1 MPDSVVRWSSA
12 ILASCRSG
20 QPTATSQPPE
30 RRRRGRSQ
38 VPPPAAPESGA
49 APAESAAPG
58 LAPAGTPSAD
68 ASPSRARSAGTAP
81 GGALSAD
88 VGLPGAAPAEV
99 PLAAPSAGP
108 ALAGAPLG
116 RAAASGAALAE
127 APTADLASAGTVPTG
142 TSAAGSVPVGAALAC
157 AGPVGGAL
165 TACGVGGGGGGGGGW
180 GGTSSAG
187 SLVAATRRSWY
198 QTSADLG
205 RWWDSLRSR
214 RSTTGPSAPRRRAC
228 RGGSFTIAFRTSNWA
243 LLDLKGGSPSTAKY
257 RVAPSAHRS
266 VAGPTSSPLICSG
279 AMYVGEPP
287 SPPVTVSS
295 GSPVSEAVPKS
306 VSLVV
311 PSSRTSTLLGFTS
324 RWTIP
329 ARCAASRV
337 ASSRRPTMAARRGS
351 SGPLAAT
358 NWSRVGAST
367 SSMTM

>member
-1 MPDSVVRWSSA
+1 MYSLSTSFWTVPVSRAGATPCSS
-12 ILASCRSG
+12 
-20 QPTATSQPPE
+20 PTSWYSNS
-30 RRRRGRSQ
+30 RI
-38 VPPPAAPESGA
+38 ESGA

-165 TACGVGGGGGGGGGW
+165 TACGVGRGMGVEGGS

-279 AMYVGEPP
+279 AMNAGEPTTT
-287 SPPVTVSS
+287 PVTVSS

>member
-30 RRRRGRSQ
+30 RRRRRRSQ

-108 ALAGAPLG
+108 ALAGA
-116 RAAASGAALAE
+116 AGA
-127 APTADLASAGTVPTG
+127 
-142 TSAAGSVPVGAALAC
+142 
-157 AGPVGGAL
+157 GGGGGGGL
-165 TACGVGGGGGGGGGW
+165 WGGGGGGGGGGW
-180 GGTSSAG
+180 GGGGGGTSSAG

-279 AMYVGEPP
+279 AMNAGEPTTT
-287 SPPVTVSS
+287 PVTVSS